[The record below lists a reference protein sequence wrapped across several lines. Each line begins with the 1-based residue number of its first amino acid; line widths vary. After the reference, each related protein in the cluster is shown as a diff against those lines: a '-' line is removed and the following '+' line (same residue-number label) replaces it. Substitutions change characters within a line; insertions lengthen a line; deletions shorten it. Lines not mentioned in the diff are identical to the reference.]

1 MADYPTHKQRLLAF
15 LLAQHGTE
23 QRIWS
28 ALSDEQ
34 KQTVGQ
40 INSWSVKDHIA
51 HVTYWRE
58 VYTQRLRAAISNGVV
73 PPPDPDFLET
83 NDAVFEEHRDDKWNA
98 VMNWAR
104 QAQEELI
111 KAVEAID
118 GKLFPNA
125 EKFEWT
131 NQQPLWQHIALGEG
145 YHPGAHLSDILM
157 MISSF
162 EEAERIQLEL
172 FEALKAL
179 DNSEAWQGTQR
190 YNLACFYALHEFPE
204 RAILLLEEGF
214 KMNPSLLEWSKHDSD
229 LDSLR
234 ELTAFQALYPQEA

>member
-1 MADYPTHKQRLLAF
+1 MANNPAHKRNLLTL

-28 ALSDEQ
+28 AVSDEQ
-34 KQTVGQ
+34 KQAIGQ
-40 INSWSVKDHIA
+40 IKNWAVKDHIA

-58 VYTQRLRAAISNGVV
+58 VYTQRLRAAISDGVV

-83 NDAVFEEHRDDKWNA
+83 NDAVFEEHKDDSWNA

-118 GKLFPNA
+118 DKLFTDA
-125 EKFEWT
+125 KKFEWT
-131 NQQPLWQHIALGEG
+131 NQRPLWQHIALGEG
-145 YHPGAHLSDILM
+145 YHPGAHLSDVLIM
-157 MISSF
+157 TSSF